1 MPACRRFRFWHAA
14 CERMAEN
21 QKKFQGGH
29 MSSLTTQTPAPT
41 RRRRRTNGI
50 SIAYIGLTWLLALT
64 AFAVAAALP

>member
-1 MPACRRFRFWHAA
+1 
-14 CERMAEN
+14 
-21 QKKFQGGH
+21 

-41 RRRRRTNGI
+41 RRRRRKNGI